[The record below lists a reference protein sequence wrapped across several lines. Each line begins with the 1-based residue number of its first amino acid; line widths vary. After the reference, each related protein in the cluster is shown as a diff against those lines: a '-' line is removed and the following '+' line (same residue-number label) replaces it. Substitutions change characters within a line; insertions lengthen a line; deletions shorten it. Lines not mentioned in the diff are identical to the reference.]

1 MDFVK
6 NKRWFFFISGLIIV
20 PGIVFLLIPP
30 ALNLGIDFTGGSSIT
45 LSFTKQTS
53 QENLRSELVSLGY
66 PDATVQNIG
75 GDSYFVRTKSLS
87 EAEKNN
93 LVKSLGSNLAPLEG
107 DKEDSFDFVSALV
120 AGETVRN
127 SIIAVVVAA
136 IGILLFITYAFRSVP
151 NPFRYG
157 VCAVVALIHDMLIV
171 LGIFA
176 ILGQLFDTEVNAMF
190 ILGVLTVL
198 GYSVHDTIVVFD
210 RIRENVGRG
219 FSRDM
224 SVVVNVSLMETI
236 GRSLNTSITLLFTLF
251 ALLLFGGSTIENFI
265 LVLIIGVIAGTYSSI
280 GIASQ
285 VLVMWSTGELG
296 QIFRKLPI
304 PLFKRQE
311 A

>member
-1 MDFVK
+1 M
-6 NKRWFFFISGLIIV
+6 
-20 PGIVFLLIPP
+20 
-30 ALNLGIDFTGGSSIT
+30 
-45 LSFTKQTS
+45 
-53 QENLRSELVSLGY
+53 
-66 PDATVQNIG
+66 
-75 GDSYFVRTKSLS
+75 
-87 EAEKNN
+87 
-93 LVKSLGSNLAPLEG
+93 APLQD

-127 SIIAVVVAA
+127 SVIAVLVAA

-157 VCAVVALIHDMLIV
+157 VCAVIALVHDMLVV

-176 ILGQLFDTEVNAMF
+176 ILGQFFDTEVNAMF
-190 ILGVLTVL
+190 ILGILTVL

-210 RIRENVGRG
+210 RIRENVGRN

-285 VLVMWSTGELG
+285 VLVMWSSGELG
-296 QIFRKLPI
+296 QLFRKLPI